1 MNFDNKVRYVPN
13 RGDDDPLWDYLANV
27 IYNSS
32 NDPWTLASWEKAL
45 SKVTSSDLT
54 VRQYMDELNENNVT
68 LLD

>member
-45 SKVTSSDLT
+45 SKVT
-54 VRQYMDELNENNVT
+54 N
-68 LLD
+68 LLIV